1 MSIIPEPGFGKPA
14 IFLGSSREDLAAF
27 PPEPRRKAG
36 QDIADL
42 QAGRMPSD
50 WKPMPSVGAGVSEI
64 RVRGKRAFRV
74 LFIAR
79 FHEAIYV
86 LHAFEKKSQRTAR
99 QDLELG
105 RSRFQA
111 LVRERTARSRRVD

>member
-1 MSIIPEPGFGKPA
+1 MSIIPESSGGKPA
-14 IFLGSSREDLAAF
+14 VFLWTSREDLAAF

-42 QAGRMPSD
+42 QAGRLPSD
-50 WKPMPSVGAGVSEI
+50 WKPMPSVGSGVSEI

-79 FHEAIYV
+79 FHEAIDI

-111 LVRERTARSRRVD
+111 LVRERAARSRRVD